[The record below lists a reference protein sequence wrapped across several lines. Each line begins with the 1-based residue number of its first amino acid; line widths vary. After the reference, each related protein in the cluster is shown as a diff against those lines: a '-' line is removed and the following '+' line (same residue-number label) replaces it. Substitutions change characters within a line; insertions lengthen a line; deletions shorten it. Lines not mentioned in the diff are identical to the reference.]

1 MTHLSLKF
9 PAPHVP
15 VARAERLPAMRADA
29 PGGDRATDW
38 LTTHFDRAL
47 RRRLPA
53 GAQLFHEGAE
63 TAHLYVF
70 LRGLAMKYKSLP
82 DGRRQILDF
91 VLPGEPL
98 GFVVARP
105 APYAI
110 ETLSDS
116 EVAAIGRGAFDALI
130 GSDPRFAR
138 ALCRQFEDAGARAHE
153 RMTSISYRSARV
165 RVCQLLA
172 ELVDRAEPNGAP
184 DSVAMAMPLSQR
196 HLADATAL
204 RVETVCRMLTQLDE
218 EGIATLRRG
227 QLRVP
232 DMQALRDAC

>member
-9 PAPHVP
+9 PSPHMP
-15 VARAERLPAMRADA
+15 VVRAERGVPVPADPGADRIA
-29 PGGDRATDW
+29 DW
-38 LTTHFDRAL
+38 LRTHFARSVG
-47 RRRLPA
+47 RRFQA
-53 GAQLFHEGAE
+53 GAHLFHEGAE
-63 TAHLYVF
+63 TEHLYF
-70 LRGLAMKYKSLP
+70 LLRGWAMKYKSLP

-110 ETLSDS
+110 EMLGEA
-116 EVAAIGRGAFDALI
+116 EVAAVQRSAFDALI
-130 GSDPRFAR
+130 ESDPRFAR
-138 ALCRQFEDAGARAHE
+138 AICRQFEAAGTRAHE

-165 RVCQLLA
+165 RVCRLLA
-172 ELVDRAEPNGAP
+172 ELVDRAEPDGAP
-184 DSVAMAMPLSQR
+184 ETVAMAMPLSQR

-204 RVETVCRMLTQLDE
+204 RVETVCRTLTQLDE

-232 DMQALRDAC
+232 DMRALHDAC